1 MNNTSAVYLN
11 GDYLPQNEAK
21 VSVLDRGFIFGDGVY
36 EVIPAYGGRLFRL
49 AQHLERLNN
58 SLTAIRL
65 PNPHTS
71 SVWETILSKIV
82 DQNGTASQDQ
92 SVYLQITRGVAQRD
106 HGFPEEV
113 VPTVFAMSNPLTPLT
128 TEILTQGVHAITLDD
143 IRWQHCYIKTIALL
157 PNILLRQQ
165 AMDEGAVEAIL
176 VKNGEVTEGA
186 ASNLFIVKDDT
197 LLTPPKSDQLLP
209 GITRD
214 LVVELAHE
222 HGIPCQET
230 AISESDLHNATEV
243 WLTSSTKE
251 ILPVTQLDNQPVGSG
266 KPGSVWQKIYALYQ
280 DYKTTLR
287 TNA

>member
-71 SVWETILSKIV
+71 SDWETILSKIV